1 MMTFTVLAGDGQTTT
16 RSNTPQ
22 TTAQPMAHE
31 IKFLSGT
38 FTALQPIPY
47 ADLGVHAGFPSVAQD
62 YVDKVLD
69 FNTDIIRHPEATFY
83 ARVLGDSM
91 VEAGIRPGDLIVVDR
106 SIEPYDGCT
115 AVCFVDEEF
124 AIKEVD
130 LKDEARGRIV
140 LRARNAKYPPIVV
153 TPDVRF
159 EIWGVVAYVIHSCL
173 R

>member
-1 MMTFTVLAGDGQTTT
+1 
-16 RSNTPQ
+16 
-22 TTAQPMAHE
+22 MAHE
-31 IKFLSGT
+31 IKFLTGT
-38 FTALQPIPY
+38 FAAPQPLPY
-47 ADLGVHAGFPSVAQD
+47 ADLGVHAGFPSPAQD
-62 YVDKVLD
+62 SVDRTLD
-69 FNTDIIRHPEATFY
+69 FNTDLIRHPEATFY

-140 LRARNAKYPPIVV
+140 LRARNAQYPPIVV
-153 TPDVRF
+153 TPGMQF
-159 EIWGVVAYVIHSCL
+159 EIWGVVAYVIHSFV